1 MYLHQATEVS
11 MGWELHIV
19 RTEHWFDSANDPISS
34 EEWLQLVDSDDELS
48 IDHKNGDF
56 YAIWSGQSE
65 HDEPWLDW
73 NDGRIS
79 TKHPDEALYCK
90 MLQIADK
97 LNAVVVDEDDHKYL
111 LSSDLMN
118 PSWVNSSST
127 GKKTSLWDRLT
138 SKLK

>member
-1 MYLHQATEVS
+1 
-11 MGWELHIV
+11 MGWELHII
-19 RTEHWFDSANDPISS
+19 RTDNWFDSASNPISS
-34 EEWLQLVDSDDELS
+34 EEWLQLVDDDNELS
-48 IDHKNGDF
+48 IDRKNGEF
-56 YAIWSGQSE
+56 FAIWSGQSE

-111 LSSDLMN
+111 LPSDLMN
-118 PSWVNSSST
+118 PSWANTSST
-127 GKKTSLWDRLT
+127 TENTSLWHWLI
-138 SKLK
+138 SKIK